1 MENFDIDEF
10 YLEHNLRLNFS
21 QSESEIIFRIDLLF
35 RDKRI
40 GKCTLHALNDEV
52 LFDCEDVEKTLYW
65 FFDDIEAVA
74 SNNFS
79 DICQNNELLFNDML
93 TYRFVYLTGMFIEPE
108 YRNKGV
114 GSIFIQSIEEMLRFM
129 RINRIF
135 LVSAMYKDNDTP
147 YRNESFY
154 IKNGFN
160 IINNSGDIYDGKMMY
175 KCI

>member
-1 MENFDIDEF
+1 MENFNIDEF

-35 RDKRI
+35 RGERI

-52 LFDCEDVEKTLYW
+52 LFDCEDAENTLYW

-79 DICQNNELLFNDML
+79 DICQKNELLLNEML